1 MADGLVHA
9 GGARQSL
16 HSRRRSV
23 GTTVLAEKICD
34 AAAEQ
39 GYDLERLAGLCRHHN
54 LTTIHPRNN
63 MMIQANEMVQKKFFH

>member
-1 MADGLVHA
+1 MALFMPAVRDSLYTA
-9 GGARQSL
+9 GAEA
-16 HSRRRSV
+16 
-23 GTTVLAEKICD
+23 LALPFWPKKS
-34 AAAEQ
+34 ATRLTEQ